1 MSSTITF
8 LQSCKL
14 SDEIH
19 SEEGCNGNQ
28 MIKLTLN
35 DYNKDYNPV
44 SVPMCKCYSHTH
56 SHNQTCNMYIFAT
69 HCLWLSCMT
78 CILVHEIQEQLL

>member
-1 MSSTITF
+1 MSLTITF

-19 SEEGCNGNQ
+19 SKEGCNSNQ

-56 SHNQTCNMYIFAT
+56 LHNYRYAT
-69 HCLWLSCMT
+69 YT
-78 CILVHEIQEQLL
+78 FLLLIVFGFHA